1 MSALVAHLLTFQRQ
15 LAIELQR
22 FWLLWRYQYRVP
34 PYTLWW
40 RLVLKRIFDVGA
52 VLIGVV
58 IVAPIL
64 VLVALAVKWTSPGPS
79 IYYQERVGRFGDV
92 FKIYK
97 FRTMVMDAEA
107 SGPVWASRD
116 SDPRVTPIG
125 TFLRQSHLDE
135 LPQLFNILKGDM
147 SLVGPRPERPHFVE
161 RLDREI
167 PRYDERL
174 LIKPG
179 LTGLAQV
186 HVRSDQSIAD
196 VKKKLRFDRFY
207 IKRMCLRQSHID
219 ELPQLFNIL
228 KGDMS
233 LVGPRPERP
242 HFVERLDREIPR
254 YDERLLIKP
263 GLTGLAQV
271 HVRSDQ
277 SIADVKKKLRFDQF
291 YIKRM
296 CLALDAKILVWTAL
310 MLLTGR
316 EVRTEL

>member
-1 MSALVAHLLTFQRQ
+1 MSALVAQLLTFQRQ

-52 VLIGVV
+52 ALIGVV

-64 VLVALAVKWTSPGPS
+64 VLVALAVKWTSPGPI
-79 IYYQERVGRFGDV
+79 IYHQERVGRFGDV

-107 SGPVWASRD
+107 SGPIWASRD

-207 IKRMCLRQSHID
+207 IKRMCL
-219 ELPQLFNIL
+219 
-228 KGDMS
+228 
-233 LVGPRPERP
+233 
-242 HFVERLDREIPR
+242 
-254 YDERLLIKP
+254 
-263 GLTGLAQV
+263 
-271 HVRSDQ
+271 
-277 SIADVKKKLRFDQF
+277 
-291 YIKRM
+291 
-296 CLALDAKILVWTAL
+296 ALDAKILVWTAV

>member
-1 MSALVAHLLTFQRQ
+1 MSALVAQLLTFQRQ

-40 RLVLKRIFDVGA
+40 RLVLKRIFDVAA

-58 IVAPIL
+58 IIAPIL
-64 VLVALAVKWTSPGPS
+64 ALVALAVKCTSPGP
-79 IYYQERVGRFGDV
+79 ILYRQQRVGCFGDL
-92 FKIYK
+92 FNIYK
-97 FRTMVMDAEA
+97 FRTMVVDAEA
-107 SGPVWASRD
+107 AGPVWAAGAR
-116 SDPRVTPIG
+116 DPRATPIG
-125 TFLRQSHLDE
+125 SFLRETHLDE

-196 VKKKLRFDRFY
+196 VKKKLRFDR
-207 IKRMCLRQSHID
+207 L
-219 ELPQLFNIL
+219 
-228 KGDMS
+228 
-233 LVGPRPERP
+233 
-242 HFVERLDREIPR
+242 
-254 YDERLLIKP
+254 
-263 GLTGLAQV
+263 
-271 HVRSDQ
+271 
-277 SIADVKKKLRFDQF
+277 

-310 MLLTGR
+310 MVLTGR
-316 EVRTEL
+316 EVRTE